1 MKRAAFAWLAVW
13 TLVACTAPFWA
24 LGPAGR
30 IDITGALQA
39 PSFQHWFGTDALGRD
54 LFLRVVAGGTVSLG
68 IGFTA
73 VALATFIG
81 TWLGAVAGYFG
92 GLRERLILA
101 LVDLFLCFPAFFLI
115 LAVMAVAGGSVW
127 NIVWILALTGWM
139 GVARLVRAQAL
150 SLREREF
157 VLAAKALGAGDAR
170 ILGRHVIPN
179 AMSPVRA
186 WAVLGVSNAILA
198 EAGLSFLGIGVQ
210 PPIPSWGNLLLD
222 GKAVLGVGWW
232 MMVFP
237 GMAVFLTVFF
247 LNVLGEALSRERRT
261 AS

>member
-1 MKRAAFAWLAVW
+1 VKRPALLWLSLWA
-13 TLVACTAPFWA
+13 LGALTAPFWA
-24 LGPAGR
+24 LEPANR
-30 IDITGALQA
+30 IDITQALLA

-54 LFLRVVAGGTVSLG
+54 LFLRVVAGSTVSLG

-73 VALATFIG
+73 VVLATLIG
-81 TWLGAVAGYFG
+81 AWLGAVAGYFG
-92 GLRERLILA
+92 GLRDRTVLA
-101 LVDLFLCFPAFFLI
+101 LIDLFLCFPAFFLI
-115 LAVMAVAGGSVW
+115 LAVMVVVGGSVL

-157 VLAAKALGAGDAR
+157 VLAARALGAGDLR
-170 ILGRHVIPN
+170 ILGRHVVPN
-179 AMSPVRA
+179 AMGPVRA
-186 WAVLGVSNAILA
+186 SAVLGASNAILA

-210 PPIPSWGNLLLD
+210 PPVPSWGNLLMD

-237 GMAVFLTVFF
+237 GAAIFLTVFF
-247 LNVLGEALSRERRT
+247 LNSLGEALSHARRT